1 MDSKKYIGYLES
13 EIADTM
19 WFSGLCRAGDEFCL
33 SSPLLAGVW
42 TGRTGLT
49 TRHSFA
55 MLQGL
60 QEGQESVIGF
70 VAARLAAIW

>member
-1 MDSKKYIGYLES
+1 MNDAKYIGYLAL
-13 EIADTM
+13 EIADTT
-19 WFSGLCRAGDEFCL
+19 WSSGLCRAGDEFCL
-33 SSPLLAGVW
+33 SSPHLAGVW
-42 TGRTGLT
+42 TDRTGVT
-49 TRHSFA
+49 TRRSLA